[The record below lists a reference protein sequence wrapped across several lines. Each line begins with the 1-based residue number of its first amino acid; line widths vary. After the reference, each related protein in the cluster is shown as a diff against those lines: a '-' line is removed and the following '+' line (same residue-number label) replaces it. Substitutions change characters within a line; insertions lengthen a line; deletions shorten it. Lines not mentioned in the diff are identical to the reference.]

1 MELTLKGMRSGWSD
15 NLGECELGVVD
26 FKNWID
32 ISFPHTEEV
41 LIEQNRPHYQYG
53 VYFIPPK
60 RKRKIGFYLN
70 FGEQGEYEGFEY
82 WKGKF
87 SKKQEKEWESILS
100 NWLINNGY
108 AEK

>member
-26 FKNWID
+26 FKNGID
-32 ISFPHTEEV
+32 ISFPHTEEA

-53 VYFIPPK
+53 VHFIPPK

-70 FGEQGEYEGFEY
+70 FGEQGEYEGFEH

>member
-1 MELTLKGMRSGWSD
+1 MKLTLKGMRRGWSS
-15 NLGECELGVVD
+15 NLGECELGAVD
-26 FKNWID
+26 FCNGID

-41 LIEQNRPHYQYG
+41 LIKHNRPHYQYG
-53 VYFIPPK
+53 VCFIPPK

-70 FGEQGEYEGFEY
+70 FGKRGGYEGFDH

-108 AEK
+108 VEK